1 MILNKQESNNS
12 KKFLESVDSGSNSE
26 IIVDK
31 EIFVAIHQNETNV
44 LQNFNK
50 LVSKDFIQFH
60 FCLKGSLYEPSL
72 KTRSQ
77 LLFKRKL

>member
-44 LQNFNK
+44 LQ
-50 LVSKDFIQFH
+50 
-60 FCLKGSLYEPSL
+60 
-72 KTRSQ
+72 
-77 LLFKRKL
+77 